1 MSAKIERSV
10 AGTVAKALRNH
21 PAVVLSGSRQ
31 VGKTTLAKAIA
42 GARKGGWTYLDLE
55 SPRDLARLTD
65 AEAYLGALESQLV
78 VIDEVQ
84 RMPELFPVLRALIDR
99 KRKPGRF
106 LLLGSSSPDV
116 VQRTSESLAGRV
128 AYMDLMPFHV
138 GEVGPAHMGKL
149 WLRGGYPDIFLAR
162 SNAAAF
168 DRLEHFIRTFME
180 RDLPQL
186 GLGADPRVT
195 GRLLRM
201 VASVHGQVLNA
212 SMLAKSLGVTV
223 HTVQRYLAFF
233 EQAFLVTTL
242 SSHHT
247 NLRKRLVKAPKVH
260 ILDTGVLHSLIH
272 VGSMNDLAGNA
283 LRGHSWEGFVVQ
295 QVRAR
300 YGRSMELRYYRT
312 QDGSELD
319 LVIVR
324 GDRAVV
330 SIEIK
335 ATDAPVLSKG
345 NHLAFEAVDAS
356 LNLIVTP
363 GAEDHPHGDGITV
376 CSLATLFTHLDKVLR

>member
-1 MSAKIERSV
+1 MPSKIERSATGV
-10 AGTVAKALRNH
+10 VAKALRNH
-21 PAVVLSGSRQ
+21 PAVVLLGSRQ
-31 VGKTTLAKAIA
+31 VGKTTLAKDIA
-42 GARKGGWTYLDLE
+42 AARKGGWTYLDLE

-65 AEAYLGALESQLV
+65 AESYLGSLGGQLV

-84 RMPELFPVLRALIDR
+84 RMPELFPILRALIDR
-99 KRKPGRF
+99 KRTAGRF

-128 AYMDLMPFHV
+128 AYFDLMPFHLM
-138 GEVGPAHMGKL
+138 EVGTKDMGKL

-242 SSHHT
+242 PSHHT
-247 NLRKRLVKAPKVH
+247 NLRKRLVKAPKIH
-260 ILDTGVLHSLIH
+260 ILDTGVLHSLI
-272 VGSMNDLAGNA
+272 GIDSMNDLAGNA

-300 YGRSMELRYYRT
+300 FDRSVELRYFRT

-324 GDRAVV
+324 GDRVV
-330 SIEIK
+330 AAMEIK
-335 ATDAPVLSKG
+335 ATDAPALSKG
-345 NHLAFEAVDAS
+345 NHLAFEAVDAH

-363 GAEDHPHGDGITV
+363 SAEDHPHGNGITV
-376 CSLATLFTHLDKVLR
+376 CSLATLFAHLDKVLK